1 MLWGRFLIYGSLLC
15 VRLRRGPGQH
25 MPADHCAVMSSP
37 AGAYHYSRHAAIS
50 APIPQAPT
58 ETDTHLEAQ
67 TSCSQPG
74 RTQTWQPIHRLL
86 FKPSLLANHKC
97 FSAFQFLFIVIV
109 LHVCAVPRFEGFRC
123 QLPQVLLPWARE
135 RERGKFSANKERAS
149 IDTALCKH
157 LTPKDFRT
165 QSESSCIIHCRW
177 QIYSFSS

>member
-1 MLWGRFLIYGSLLC
+1 MIYGSLLC

-165 QSESSCIIHCRW
+165 QSESSCIIHCR
-177 QIYSFSS
+177 